1 MKHRRVGGIEG
12 FSVDVGII
20 ALRARGRKQG
30 QCRPQLRG
38 RHLHDSMVRAQK
50 PADERVNLSRGYLG
64 YAREEDQGT
73 CPAFDVEL
81 PRGKLTWQQ

>member
-1 MKHRRVGGIEG
+1 
-12 FSVDVGII
+12 
-20 ALRARGRKQG
+20 
-30 QCRPQLRG
+30 
-38 RHLHDSMVRAQK
+38 MVRAQK